1 MYSYTSAL
9 YTFNVPYKLSFTIT
23 SSAIT
28 GTNQYAILVG
38 VRDITTAPTNNPSV
52 TSNIPDLGSSANYVW
67 LGNVFGAS
75 TTTSLGY
82 CIGTNT
88 TNSTTLVTPATVPA
102 TVYTIY
108 EPTANTINYNLHD
121 TTNYTG
127 NTYTNITGT
136 TLSGS
141 TRNIFVLLFAYGA
154 GVDTATFAVNIVPNV
169 N

>member
-9 YTFNVPYKLSFTIT
+9 YSFTVPYKLSFTIT

-52 TSNIPDLGSSANYVW
+52 TSNVPDLGSGANYVW

-82 CIGTNT
+82 CVGTNT
-88 TNSTTLVTPATVPA
+88 TNSTTLISGATQPT
-102 TVYTIY
+102 TVYTLY
-108 EPTANTINYNLHD
+108 EATANTLTYNLHD
-121 TTNYTG
+121 STNYTG
-127 NTYTNITGT
+127 NTYTSITGT
-136 TLSGS
+136 TLTGS
-141 TRNIFVLLFAYGA
+141 SRNIFVELFAYGA
-154 GVDTATFAVNIVPNV
+154 GVDTATFAINIVPNV